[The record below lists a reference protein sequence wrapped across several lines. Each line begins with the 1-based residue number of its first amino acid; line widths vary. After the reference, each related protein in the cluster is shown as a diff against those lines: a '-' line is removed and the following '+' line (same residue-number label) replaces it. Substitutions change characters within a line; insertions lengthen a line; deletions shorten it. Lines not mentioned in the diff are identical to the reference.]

1 VRTAAGSVIMIGI
14 AGIAALPV
22 LKTVVLALIYK
33 AAAALCEI
41 VSDKKYADV
50 LESASGS
57 LMLMAGIS
65 GVISIMF
72 IIIIGIIVGT
82 GNAALA
88 IAS

>member
-1 VRTAAGSVIMIGI
+1 M
-14 AGIAALPV
+14 
-22 LKTVVLALIYK
+22 LALIYK

-72 IIIIGIIVGT
+72 IIIIGIIGRYRKCRVG
-82 GNAALA
+82 NRFVKRR
-88 IAS
+88 